1 MRLHYNAECGHQDLP
16 LTPMRAFYVAGQYEE
31 TLDEAIRLDKL
42 PLDPP
47 DRLTVNV
54 HEVMAKRALGLKSYE
69 ESAERLEELAALV
82 MEQEDPDFIAS
93 FKARRIRFAAHA
105 GKYALAEELV
115 YKPNFFAPPVG
126 RTAATEAHWRLAM
139 GGRDQCKDPKEA
151 IPHYLT
157 VVHILDGARRPCLRE
172 MAARRLAFC
181 VNAQGE
187 QSMSTAASTLSNVGL
202 PVSLNP
208 ADGQIALELLLK
220 VPRW

>member
-16 LTPMRAFYVAGQYEE
+16 LTPMRAFYVAGRYKE
-31 TLDEAIRLDKL
+31 TLNEAIRLDKL

-69 ESAERLEELAALV
+69 ESADRLEELAPLV
-82 MEQEDPDFIAS
+82 MEQENPDFIAS

-105 GKYALAEELV
+105 GDYALADTLV
-115 YKPNFFAPPVG
+115 YKPNFFAQPVG
-126 RTAATEAHWRLAM
+126 RTTVTEAHWRLAM
-139 GGRDQCKDPKEA
+139 GGRDQYKNPKEA
-151 IPHYLT
+151 IPHYLM
-157 VVHILDGARRPCLRE
+157 VVHILDGAHRPCLRE
-172 MAARRLAFC
+172 MAARRLAVC

-187 QSMSTAASTLSNVGL
+187 PSRPTAADALFNIGL

-208 ADGQIALELLLK
+208 ADGQLALEPLLK